1 MVNMGVSALVSQKSF
16 KNNSD
21 KEKVHLL
28 SHMFFT
34 KTTPAVASKPA
45 WLSTSNPRDESDQ
58 VEVFVPVAA
67 QQNSF

>member
-28 SHMFFT
+28 SYMFFT

-45 WLSTSNPRDESDQ
+45 SLSTINPHDESDQ